1 MNGKTEVDHLTSLK
15 EIEARPN
22 LDKFTDYQKL
32 VDEQNDLGDAIMDM
46 YWLIDVAFIT
56 SSDF

>member
-46 YWLIDVAFIT
+46 Y
-56 SSDF
+56 